1 MNGCHASDVTS
12 TADTKVDEMT
22 PSVRVPE
29 RFAQTVVAHLIK
41 NVAPTVPMGTDLI
54 LGIHGP
60 PGFGKTYQTNALM
73 HLLGADIHEM
83 SVGSFEAAD
92 AGGPVRTLRKTYE
105 SASDRIRDGHPAP
118 QVVVLHDLDAAIGD
132 WGPLVQTTM
141 NRQLIF
147 GELMQIADSPD
158 RVAGFECTR
167 VPIIATGNDLG
178 RLYPPLLR
186 PGRMR
191 LFTWQ
196 PMPREMV
203 EVVQG
208 IYPWLSREDI
218 TQLTYACPGE
228 PVAFFAGLS
237 GWLIDSS
244 IAALIRSEGVS
255 PQRLLADVKA
265 GRIPLVS
272 RNWPLQQLLDA
283 AKEYK
288 DQQSGRYIQT
298 LSEYDEEGTSHG

>member
-178 RLYPPLLR
+178 RLYPQASAKSKSDEARRDEDRKATQELQA
-186 PGRMR
+186 GRFDDSNDVVFIHTGGVFG
-191 LFTWQ
+191 LF
-196 PMPREMV
+196 
-203 EVVQG
+203 
-208 IYPWLSREDI
+208 
-218 TQLTYACPGE
+218 
-228 PVAFFAGLS
+228 
-237 GWLIDSS
+237 
-244 IAALIRSEGVS
+244 
-255 PQRLLADVKA
+255 PQR
-265 GRIPLVS
+265 
-272 RNWPLQQLLDA
+272 
-283 AKEYK
+283 
-288 DQQSGRYIQT
+288 DQFVY
-298 LSEYDEEGTSHG
+298 